1 MITITATIV
10 SGSDFGPVEI
20 PIPGGGCHAYILHW
34 SDVSWPVGIG
44 SLAFI
49 SIMPGR
55 GLSPKSVLFFGLRTG
70 LSVSV
75 WIVQW
80 KKVPFQDN
88 LWFFTIIWVIFYQSS
103 PSVSLGWFASFLT
116 NSLSIQVPTAGLIHS
131 RAWIPLRRDFAK
143 QIFTFK
149 FILFQNLSIHM
160 AGLLP
165 QPPLQT
171 YENSIYFLLNL
182 RPFKTFITIMSWPS
196 WLCPM
201 TSFSQKSQVRSR

>member
-1 MITITATIV
+1 MISITATII
-10 SGSDFGPVEI
+10 SGSNFGPVEI

-34 SDVSWPVGIG
+34 SNVSWPVGIG

-49 SIMPGR
+49 SIMLGR
-55 GLSPKSVLFFGLRTG
+55 GLPPKSVLFFGLRTG

-80 KKVPFQDN
+80 KKVPFQDD
-88 LWFFTIIWVIFYQSS
+88 LWLFIIIILPIKTICEFGVVCVVFDQFVEHPGS
-103 PSVSLGWFASFLT
+103 
-116 NSLSIQVPTAGLIHS
+116 HS
-131 RAWIPLRRDFAK
+131 RADPLTSMNSTEERFCK
-143 QIFTFK
+143 KIFTFK

-171 YENSIYFLLNL
+171 YENSICVLLNL